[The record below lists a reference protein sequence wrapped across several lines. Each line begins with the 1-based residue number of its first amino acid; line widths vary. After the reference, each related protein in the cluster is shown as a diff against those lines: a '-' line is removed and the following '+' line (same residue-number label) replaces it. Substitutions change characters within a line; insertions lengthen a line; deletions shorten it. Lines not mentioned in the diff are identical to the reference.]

1 MITGITVNSEKVT
14 QELLFGHKIK
24 ISFTTSDKD
33 KLNFGW
39 YERADSLYEVGNP
52 KIEPVAQNVPGKWAD
67 LYDAAK
73 SYSPVFEDLQ
83 VEGYKEMTIEC
94 EDKPYVK
101 LQPNKKRILDFFIV
115 LKDEDSSYVIK
126 AQQILETDSN
136 GKIVAQNFE
145 YNIVPSPKED
155 RPSSNDA
162 DYYEIRNF

>member
-14 QELLFGHKIK
+14 KELLFGHKIK

-73 SYSPVFEDLQ
+73 SYSPVFEDLL

-94 EDKPYVK
+94 EDKPYV
-101 LQPNKKRILDFFIV
+101 
-115 LKDEDSSYVIK
+115 
-126 AQQILETDSN
+126 
-136 GKIVAQNFE
+136 
-145 YNIVPSPKED
+145 
-155 RPSSNDA
+155 
-162 DYYEIRNF
+162 RNES